1 MMMHMRYFILLLC
14 VGFALGSDTVP
25 AKYCKLYN
33 LLGLMD
39 MTTADKLSPTIN
51 YYEKANPYLR
61 ISSKTLTLVQ
71 SGEVMNVCQWR
82 IMANLGYISLLKVP
96 PFGILGRALMQ
107 IFMAY
112 LFVIKKGSHFEL
124 SFADLRTQINECL

>member
-1 MMMHMRYFILLLC
+1 MMHMRYFILLLC
-14 VGFALGSDTVP
+14 VGFVLGSDTVP

-51 YYEKANPYLR
+51 YYEKAYPYLR

-71 SGEVMNVCQWR
+71 SGEVMNVVSVEDH
-82 IMANLGYISLLKVP
+82 GESGVYILTEGPALWHIGKSP
-96 PFGILGRALMQ
+96 EADFYGISICDQ
-107 IFMAY
+107 
-112 LFVIKKGSHFEL
+112 KGEP
-124 SFADLRTQINECL
+124 LRTVICGLANTD